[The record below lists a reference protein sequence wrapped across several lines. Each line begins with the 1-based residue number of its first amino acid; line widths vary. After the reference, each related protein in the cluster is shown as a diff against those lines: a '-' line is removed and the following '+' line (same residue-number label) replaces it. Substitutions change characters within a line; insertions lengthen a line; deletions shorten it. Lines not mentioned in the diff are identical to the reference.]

1 MFNRICFNDINHINL
16 NMEITIKL
24 TQEQLTSIHDQ
35 QAIELGLPTIDETI
49 KFKSECDKIIKEIKK
64 FKTQTNEDRI

>member
-1 MFNRICFNDINHINL
+1 
-16 NMEITIKL
+16 MEITIKL

-64 FKTQTNEDRI
+64 FKTQSND